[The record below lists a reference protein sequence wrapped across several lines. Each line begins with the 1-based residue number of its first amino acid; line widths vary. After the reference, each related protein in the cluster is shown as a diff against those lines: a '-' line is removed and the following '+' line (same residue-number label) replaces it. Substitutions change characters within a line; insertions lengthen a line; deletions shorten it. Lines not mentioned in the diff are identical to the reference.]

1 MLESLLNANR
11 SALYFALA
19 IAIGYGATAFLFY
32 FNTGFDP
39 SYTKLG
45 VIALTSAGII
55 FVSSRGFRSVR
66 QRDFRFVIS
75 FEAFVFFI
83 WVPFLITIALILVT
97 APAIPILTALTGG
110 SADLVALQREEFLK
124 GRQGFAGLFVYV
136 NAFFTGALI
145 PYTIALMFL
154 HRFKWRWALTALF
167 LVYSLSFVEKAFFLK
182 ALVPIIYL
190 FSNGMIRSYF
200 GPKATLLLAFVVLLF
215 VTTISGSGSDMV
227 AGTSANFF
235 QATYSPPS
243 PFMHIIWRSV
253 AVPLFT
259 AADSLTVF
267 HVYFFN
273 TPLLGATSSF
283 IAAIFGLKRIPY
295 ELIVFQFQWGQNEA
309 GTGSSNAVFLI
320 EAFVNYGWA
329 GVIIFSIIIGRLF
342 KMFADS
348 DNEALRAVWPLLA
361 LGLYTSGL
369 VGQLLSNGFI
379 VLLILEA
386 FVRVKQPTHHTGTR
400 KSGER
405 IWQT

>member
-1 MLESLLNANR
+1 MIESLLNVNR
-11 SALYFALA
+11 SGLYFALA
-19 IAIGYGATAFLFY
+19 IAVGYGATAFLFY

-39 SYTKLG
+39 SYTHLG
-45 VIALTSAGII
+45 IIALTSAAII

-66 QRDFRFVIS
+66 QLDLRFVIS
-75 FEAFVFFI
+75 FEAFIFII

-97 APAIPILTALTGG
+97 APAIPIVTALTGG

-124 GRQGFAGLFVYV
+124 GREGVAGLFVYA
-136 NAFFTGALI
+136 NAFFTGALV

-167 LVYSLSFVEKAFFLK
+167 LAYSLSFVEKAFFLK
-182 ALVPIIYL
+182 VLVPIIYL
-190 FSNGMIRSYF
+190 FSVGMIRSYF
-200 GPKATLLLAFVVLLF
+200 GPKATLSLAFLVLLF
-215 VTTISGSGSDMV
+215 VTTITGSGSDVV

-243 PFMHIIWRSV
+243 PLMHIIWRSL

-267 HVYFFN
+267 HVYFFD

-283 IAAIFGLKRIPY
+283 IAALFGLQRVPY

-329 GVIIFSIIIGRLF
+329 GVVVFSIVVGRLF
-342 KMFADS
+342 KLFADS
-348 DNEALRAVWPLLA
+348 DNEALRSVWPLLA

-379 VLLILEA
+379 VLLILEV
-386 FVRVKQPTHHTGTR
+386 FVRIKEPTNHTSHYQT
-400 KSGER
+400 GER